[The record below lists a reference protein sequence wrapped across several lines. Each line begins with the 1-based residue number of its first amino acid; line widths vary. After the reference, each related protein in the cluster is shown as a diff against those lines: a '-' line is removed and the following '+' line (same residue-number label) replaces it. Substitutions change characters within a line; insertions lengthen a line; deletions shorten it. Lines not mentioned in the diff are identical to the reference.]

1 MIDCILNT
9 SQAVIVDHV
18 PGHSE
23 DEQIAETLINHDF
36 GRHTRIGAI
45 DNDRERMLALCQ
57 FYASFRRLT
66 WMLQIAVRVAAITF
80 LEFGDRLGRRNN
92 WLIGMSRVSGSDHL
106 VCTKQG
112 D

>member
-1 MIDCILNT
+1 MIDCILNA

-23 DEQIAETLINHDF
+23 DKQIAQTLIKQDF

-45 DNDRERMLALCQ
+45 DNGRERMLAFCQ

-66 WMLQIAVRVAAITF
+66 GMLQIAARIASIAF
-80 LEFGDRLGRRNN
+80 FQFGDRLRGRHAR
-92 WLIGMSRVSGSDHL
+92 LIRMRGIGCAGKL
-106 VCTKQG
+106 A
-112 D
+112 